1 VAGSGKTTILLHRL
15 AYLFF
20 NYKEEIRPEASLIV
34 APNRIFLDYISD
46 VLPNLGVRGVTTLTY
61 LFWGK
66 QILGWDNR
74 YTVSTQKENLKY
86 KEYKGS
92 LDFLRFL
99 DKYFDDYEEELLDK
113 IPYSQ
118 KDIIE
123 DRYYKLKNDFPQISM
138 EERINLA
145 IDYAFAKKQ
154 FRNKRT
160 GSFDD
165 RLDIENKKRRE
176 ITEYIN
182 KKLNPYKIYQNIF
195 KDKKINILKTP
206 LNEIVNIFSLTT
218 NFDGAI
224 LINNKGL
231 VLASGVFL
239 ENIKAKEVALHLNPQ
254 KAEDLSAAFGFKKK
268 VHTRHL
274 TAIALSYVL
283 KNTTVFVI
291 SEEDRSIR
299 IFEKGRII
307 YSTIKGEANDKADS
321 RK

>member
-1 VAGSGKTTILLHRL
+1 MTNQKSSFRRL
-15 AYLFF
+15 AFGKNVL
-20 NYKEEIRPEASLIV
+20 
-34 APNRIFLDYISD
+34 RIPQYFS
-46 VLPNLGVRGVTTLTY
+46 
-61 LFWGK
+61 
-66 QILGWDNR
+66 QIFKG
-74 YTVSTQKENLKY
+74 KENHLVQVFKDTKDE
-86 KEYKGS
+86 KE
-92 LDFLRFL
+92 L
-99 DKYFDDYEEELLDK
+99 E
-113 IPYSQ
+113 I
-118 KDIIE
+118 
-123 DRYYKLKNDFPQISM
+123 KLKIFEI
-138 EERINLA
+138 L
-145 IDYAFAKKQ
+145 
-154 FRNKRT
+154 FRLNKRKKE
-160 GSFDD
+160 SFGMLVVYNFDEEWFD
-165 RLDIENKKRRE
+165 KFCSFPDVS
-176 ITEYIN
+176 
-182 KKLNPYKIYQNIF
+182 QNIF

-218 NFDGAI
+218 DFDGAI

-299 IFEKGRII
+299 IFEKGKII

>member
-1 VAGSGKTTILLHRL
+1 MTNQKSSFRRSAFGKNVL
-15 AYLFF
+15 
-20 NYKEEIRPEASLIV
+20 
-34 APNRIFLDYISD
+34 RIPQYFS
-46 VLPNLGVRGVTTLTY
+46 
-61 LFWGK
+61 
-66 QILGWDNR
+66 QIFKG
-74 YTVSTQKENLKY
+74 KENHLVQVF
-86 KEYKGS
+86 KETK
-92 LDFLRFL
+92 DE
-99 DKYFDDYEEELLDK
+99 KELE
-113 IPYSQ
+113 I
-118 KDIIE
+118 
-123 DRYYKLKNDFPQISM
+123 KLKIFEI
-138 EERINLA
+138 L
-145 IDYAFAKKQ
+145 
-154 FRNKRT
+154 FRLNKRKKE
-160 GSFDD
+160 SFGMLVVYNFDEEWFD
-165 RLDIENKKRRE
+165 KFCSFPDVS
-176 ITEYIN
+176 
-182 KKLNPYKIYQNIF
+182 QNIF

-218 NFDGAI
+218 DFDGAI

-239 ENIKAKEVALHLNPQ
+239 ENIKAKEVALHLYPQ

-299 IFEKGRII
+299 IFEKGKII